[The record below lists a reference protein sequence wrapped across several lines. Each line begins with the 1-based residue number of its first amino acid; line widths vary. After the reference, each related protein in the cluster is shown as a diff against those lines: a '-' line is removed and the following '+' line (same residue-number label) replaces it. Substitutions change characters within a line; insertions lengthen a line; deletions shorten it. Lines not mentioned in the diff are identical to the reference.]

1 MSNLRFFTAREVF
14 ETFPGATGDM
24 ASVGPAND
32 TETPLDYVAQL
43 LQSATPEDAVSFCAY
58 LLGRREAV
66 WWACACHRLLGEPA
80 HRDDQKGLLIAE
92 AWVREP
98 EEHRRRAALAH
109 GLGGNHSLA
118 GTWLSL
124 AAGGAGGTF
133 VINDQPGPPVPAEM
147 TAKAVRAAVLI
158 SLARLPIRERAS
170 RLPACVDVCRRL
182 ALGQVQTS

>member
-14 ETFPGATGDM
+14 DAFPGAAGDI
-24 ASVGPAND
+24 ASTPQDD
-32 TETPLDYVAQL
+32 TEAPLDFLSRL
-43 LQSATPEDAVSFCAY
+43 LKGRTPEDAVSFCAY

-66 WWACACHRLLGEPA
+66 WWACACHRLFGPPTDREDEKA
-80 HRDDQKGLLIAE
+80 LLIAE

-98 EEHRRRAALAH
+98 EEHRRRAALAL
-109 GLGGNHSLA
+109 GLGGNHQLA

-133 VINDQPGPPVPAEM
+133 ILDGKPGPPIPADM
-147 TAKAVRAAVLI
+147 TAKAVRSAVLI

-170 RLPACVDVCRRL
+170 RLPACVDICRRL
-182 ALGQVQTS
+182 AQGQAQTS